1 MVYDTIFGRP
11 YPSASPPGE
20 LMADFRARIAQE
32 QALAVERRQAEL
44 AEQASAQHT
53 ATERIRIWER
63 LHGVT
68 LPRDPSPRLMGIV
81 ATDTALA
88 LDQVIEERERR
99 RAARPAK

>member
-1 MVYDTIFGRP
+1 
-11 YPSASPPGE
+11 
-20 LMADFRARIAQE
+20 
-32 QALAVERRQAEL
+32 
-44 AEQASAQHT
+44 
-53 ATERIRIWER
+53 
-63 LHGVT
+63 

>member
-32 QALAVERRQAEL
+32 QAL
-44 AEQASAQHT
+44 
-53 ATERIRIWER
+53 
-63 LHGVT
+63 
-68 LPRDPSPRLMGIV
+68 
-81 ATDTALA
+81 
-88 LDQVIEERERR
+88 R